1 MTEQKPT
8 TTHEAGNAMP
18 SEQPFPLSTLF
29 RRRFIPAFIAFTAI
43 FLVLLGLTAQHVVEE
58 IYLEQAQRRA
68 QTMARAVS
76 VAAPVAWGHLMSGQT
91 LTEMKKGTD
100 ADTLAQ
106 TFASEVKEMNLP
118 ELKVYD
124 HDRRVLF
131 ATKTDEIGSTE
142 NGEALRL
149 VIKNSV
155 PEIVTKEFPD
165 GSRQYELYVPVF
177 DENHTVQTVFE
188 LYEPVTYLNAI
199 LLNAGIPTMAVPAG
213 LLLVLILAL
222 NALVG
227 RAQTDIDQRTNALK
241 ELQERLSSFV
251 SETAIGAARA
261 AGQGGAIA
269 SQKLETTL
277 FYSDIRDFTGY
288 SEQNTPEV
296 VVAFLN
302 AVMTLQV
309 DAIKKHGGDV
319 DKMIGD
325 AVLARFDGDDGGK
338 RAVAAARAIQTSLAQ
353 GDYPRALGIG
363 VHTGPVISGAI
374 GPDDRRDFTVIG
386 DAVNIAARLCSL
398 AAKHEIV
405 VDEALGN
412 DDFGPVE
419 MVKVKGRTQSVAIR
433 RLCVSG

>member
-1 MTEQKPT
+1 MAQHKTD
-8 TTHEAGNAMP
+8 NAMP

-29 RRRFIPAFIAFTAI
+29 HRRFIPAFIAFTI
-43 FLVLLGLTAQHVVEE
+43 LFLVLLGLTAQHVVEE

-76 VAAPVAWGHLMSGQT
+76 VAAPVAWRHLMSGQT
-91 LTEMKKGTD
+91 LAEMKNTND
-100 ADTLAQ
+100 ADTLAE

-131 ATKTDEIGSTE
+131 ATKADEIGSTE
-142 NGEALRL
+142 NGDAL
-149 VIKNSV
+149 KNVYANSTS
-155 PEIVTKEFPD
+155 EIVTKEFPD
-165 GSRQYELYVPVF
+165 GTRQYELYVPVF
-177 DENHTVQTVFE
+177 DENNTVQTVFE
-188 LYEPVTYLNAI
+188 LYEPVTYLNTI
-199 LLNAGIPTMAVPAG
+199 LLNAGIPTMAVPAA
-213 LLLVLILAL
+213 LLFVLILAL
-222 NALVG
+222 NTLVG
-227 RAQTDIDQRTNALK
+227 RAQMDIDQRTNALK

-261 AGQGGAIA
+261 AGQGGMIV

-277 FYSDIRDFTGY
+277 FYSDIRDFTGF

-302 AVMTLQV
+302 DIMTLQV

-325 AVLARFDGDDGGK
+325 AVLARFDGNDGGH
-338 RAVAAARAIQTSLAQ
+338 RAVAAAREIQLEIAAC
-353 GDYPRALGIG
+353 DYPRALGIG
-363 VHTGPVISGAI
+363 VHTGDVISGAI
-374 GPDDRRDFTVIG
+374 GPEDRRDFTVIG
-386 DAVNIAARLCSL
+386 DAVNISARLCSL

-405 VDEALGN
+405 VDAALG
-412 DDFGPVE
+412 DPDFGPLE
-419 MVKVKGRTQSVAIR
+419 TFKVKGRMQSVSIR
-433 RLCVSG
+433 RLCIAPPALT